1 MKPII
6 SPLLPFDVY
15 SQIDVYSLED
25 SVTAAAVKLLIQT
38 KPLCVE
44 FAEIIDREFW
54 TLTI

>member
-1 MKPII
+1 MKLIVF
-6 SPLLPFDVY
+6 PLLPPNVY

-25 SVTAAAVKLLIQT
+25 SCAAAADNLLIQT